1 MPKKWKLTLITVA
14 VLFAG
19 CHPDYLPI
27 INTSQYTIKGV
38 TYRAP
43 TAIFF
48 GPLGVFEYYTD
59 STNTIPVNANG
70 GGLYLYFTKYPTA
83 GAYKFVSSYP
93 PTGNTSCYIAVN
105 SENFAD
111 SIWTAYSSTGNI
123 GDSLHV
129 IIDSG
134 NVKIT
139 FTNIR
144 LIQYQGTDTATV
156 SGTLIGN

>member
-1 MPKKWKLTLITVA
+1 M
-14 VLFAG
+14 LFAG
-19 CHPDYLPI
+19 CDPDYLLPS
-27 INTSQYTIKGV
+27 INTSQYSIKGV

-43 TAIFF
+43 TANYFA
-48 GPLGVFEYYTD
+48 GVFEYYPD
-59 STNTIPVNANG
+59 STNNIPVNANG

-83 GAYKFVSSYP
+83 GAYKFVSAYP

-105 SENFAD
+105 SKNFVD

-129 IIDSG
+129 SLDSG